1 MNIVKKKELKSV
13 RVKSVIVELTPQE
26 VGTLTAALA
35 VTSYDGLKRGGRVP
49 ENMLL
54 SASESVELYSAMRK
68 LLEEC
73 EDYEEVTL

>member
-13 RVKSVIVELTPQE
+13 KVKSVIVELTPQE

-35 VTSYDGLKRGGRVP
+35 ATSYDERKRWGRVP

-54 SASESVELYSAMRK
+54 SASKSTELYNAMRK

-73 EDYEEVTL
+73 EDYEEETL